1 MMNDGW
7 LINLGQ
13 PFFFGPF
20 FFGPFYSCPFF
31 PFLRRSTFASLV
43 QCPMF
48 VDRVQIE
55 LLAGKGG
62 DGCSSM
68 RREKYVPRGGP
79 DGGDGGVGA
88 SIILEAKLGVNSL
101 AAYAHRK
108 FYRAPKGQPGKGA
121 LCHGKRGRD
130 QTLYVPPGTIVI
142 DSEHG
147 FVIKD
152 LKQPGDKFTIARG
165 GKGGRG
171 NATFKTST
179 NRAPREC
186 TLGEPGEARTVILE
200 LRSIADVGF
209 IGKPNAGKS
218 TLLARIS
225 SARPEIAD
233 YPFTTKHPNLGIVD
247 VDEDRSFV
255 VADIPGLIEGASEG
269 IGLGHEFLRHVERAG
284 LLVHLVE
291 PNPVDE
297 TDPLQNY
304 LSIRDELAEYDA
316 NLAKRDEIIVVSK
329 CEMESAD
336 QVRNDLQESAQQ
348 EVLMISAA
356 TGQGVD
362 DLKREIMDRVA
373 DRRRKMIDA
382 GEDIT
387 ILRSTDIEPTAA
399 SGKRVPPHLAGNT
412 ANLSNDKQ
420 AKDFDQANPKRPT
433 DHSEPSGRDSSVTNR
448 EPS

>member
-1 MMNDGW
+1 MNDGW
-7 LINLGQ
+7 PPLGA
-13 PFFFGPF
+13 
-20 FFGPFYSCPFF
+20 SRS
-31 PFLRRSTFASLV
+31 FLVDRKFDHPSLLRFV
-43 QCPMF
+43 VFCCVMF

-55 LLAGKGG
+55 LQAGKGG

-68 RREKYVPRGGP
+68 RREKYVPKGGP

-101 AAYAHRK
+101 AAYAHTR
-108 FYRAPKGQPGKGA
+108 FFRATKGQPGKGA

-130 QTLYVPPGTIVI
+130 QTLYVPPGTTVI
-142 DSEHG
+142 DSEQG

-152 LKQPGDKFTIARG
+152 LKQPGDRFVVARG

-171 NATFKTST
+171 NATFKSST

-186 TLGEPGEARTVILE
+186 TLGEPGESRTVILE
-200 LRSIADVGF
+200 LKSIADVGL

-218 TLLARIS
+218 TLLSRIS

-233 YPFTTKHPNLGIVD
+233 YPFTTKHPNIGIVD
-247 VDEDRSFV
+247 VDDDRSFV

-304 LSIRDELAEYDA
+304 LGVRDELIEYDA
-316 NLAKRDEIIVVSK
+316 SLGDRDEIIVVTKS
-329 CEMESAD
+329 EMEDAEA
-336 QVRNDLQESAQQ
+336 VR
-348 EVLMISAA
+348 EVLRESSKKDVLLISSLVGDGLEA
-356 TGQGVD
+356 
-362 DLKREIMDRVA
+362 LKQEIMSRVQA
-373 DRRRKMIDA
+373 RREKMIA
-382 GEDIT
+382 EGEEVT
-387 ILRSTDIEPTAA
+387 ILRTNDLEENSQ
-399 SGKRVPPHLAGNT
+399 SNRRVPPHLAGLT
-412 ANLSNDKQ
+412 KEMSNEKPAKQ
-420 AKDFDQANPKRPT
+420 FEQETPLHGHNAPGRKQKQKR
-433 DHSEPSGRDSSVTNR
+433 RDSL
-448 EPS
+448 